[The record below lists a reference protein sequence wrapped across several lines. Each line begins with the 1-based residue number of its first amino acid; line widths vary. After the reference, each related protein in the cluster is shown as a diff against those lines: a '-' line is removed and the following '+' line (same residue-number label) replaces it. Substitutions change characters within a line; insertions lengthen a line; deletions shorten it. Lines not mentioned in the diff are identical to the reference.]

1 MTKKLLTALL
11 ILASL
16 TGCGPVMKSADMREI
31 EMSRVDRYTA
41 CIAAR
46 QSADAARIAALDGM
60 TAEQTA
66 MVLMADAMTRQ
77 AEALSGKDPCSQGM
91 NVYEME
97 VAVARSR
104 NEVIG
109 SLGATALR
117 VGGAV
122 GGAIVAADAI
132 KSVAKSAGDH
142 INANEGSSVTVE
154 KTTSITETHVKTG
167 DEAGGDVTLTGP
179 TTQGTD
185 KSQHETIHEAAPAA
199 TPAAEEPEAET
210 EAPAEEP
217 APETPEAE

>member
-1 MTKKLLTALL
+1 MTRKMLVAVLV
-11 ILASL
+11 LASL

-77 AEALSGKDPCSQGM
+77 AEALSGKGDPCSQGM

-154 KTTSITETHVKTG
+154 KTTSITDTTIKTG

-185 KSQHETIHEAAPAA
+185 KSTSETIHEA
-199 TPAAEEPEAET
+199 TPAAEEPS
-210 EAPAEEP
+210 AEEP
-217 APETPEAE
+217 EVEEPEVAE

>member
-1 MTKKLLTALL
+1 MTRKMLVAVLV
-11 ILASL
+11 LASL
-16 TGCGPVMKSADMREI
+16 TGCGPVMESADMREI

-46 QSADAARIAALDGM
+46 QSADAARISALDGM
-60 TAEQTA
+60 TPEQTA

-77 AEALSGKDPCSQGM
+77 AEALSGKGDPCSQGM

-154 KTTSITETHVKTG
+154 KTTSITETNVKTG
-167 DEAGGDVTLTGP
+167 DEAGGDVSVTGP

-185 KSQHETIHEAAPAA
+185 KSTSETIHEAA
-199 TPAAEEPEAET
+199 TPAAEEPEAEA
-210 EAPAEEP
+210 EAPAEET
-217 APETPEAE
+217 ATEESE